1 MKAIVALFALVLVAA
16 LGAMAAGSI
25 ADAVATW
32 SDAQVQIAQID
43 ANVKMYQIGI
53 DAVQRANDR
62 AAAWFMIGALTV
74 VGALALPWLLR
85 NFEDE
90 GDYHAR
96 QDRRRSSARQVVD
109 VHTERITDR
118 YERIEERRERTVERY
133 APPAVPQPERQF
145 KIVGQREEWP
155 APQLAQTDAGIT
167 DFIPGTGDLRRM
179 EAGWMWI
186 GNNGEKIFF
195 PVQQWVE
202 LSAAD
207 ARALGF
213 LLAENR
219 RIALV
224 LRTIVEQ
231 RRPQLA
237 ANDRRKL
244 R

>member
-1 MKAIVALFALVLVAA
+1 MATFR
-16 LGAMAAGSI
+16 GSNHQMAASAVWTNGDLANLIDNLYRQSIRAGARGEYERGLRDMAQSI
-25 ADAVATW
+25 ADATNTE
-32 SDAQVQIAQID
+32 ID
-43 ANVKMYQIGI
+43 LYPDGSR
-53 DAVQRANDR
+53 D
-62 AAAWFMIGALTV
+62 
-74 VGALALPWLLR
+74 
-85 NFEDE
+85 
-90 GDYHAR
+90 
-96 QDRRRSSARQVVD
+96 RQVVD

-118 YERIEERRERTVERY
+118 YERIEERRERPVERY

>member
-1 MKAIVALFALVLVAA
+1 MATFR
-16 LGAMAAGSI
+16 GSNHQMAASAVWTNGDLANLIDNLYRQSIRAGARGEYERGLRDMAQSI
-25 ADAVATW
+25 ADATNTE
-32 SDAQVQIAQID
+32 ID
-43 ANVKMYQIGI
+43 LYPDGSR
-53 DAVQRANDR
+53 D
-62 AAAWFMIGALTV
+62 
-74 VGALALPWLLR
+74 
-85 NFEDE
+85 
-90 GDYHAR
+90 
-96 QDRRRSSARQVVD
+96 RQVVD